1 MLNFFIIFFVDYTCY
16 SSKYYIQISDNDTL
30 ELGGEIKICKEH
42 IDLLAVVRF

>member
-30 ELGGEIKICKEH
+30 ELGEGGGRNKN
-42 IDLLAVVRF
+42 L